1 MGCKKLLLGT
11 SAFALGAVQL
21 FADDVSA
28 NTVKMPDGV
37 DIPSLIQSG
46 VTVLAGIVA
55 VALAAWASWLL
66 VKVALKWIRK
76 SLT

>member
-28 NTVKMPDGV
+28 NTVKM
-37 DIPSLIQSG
+37 L
-46 VTVLAGIVA
+46 
-55 VALAAWASWLL
+55 
-66 VKVALKWIRK
+66 
-76 SLT
+76 

>member
-1 MGCKKLLLGT
+1 MGCKKFLLGT
-11 SAFALGAVQL
+11 SAFVIGTVPM
-21 FADDVSA
+21 FADDLSA